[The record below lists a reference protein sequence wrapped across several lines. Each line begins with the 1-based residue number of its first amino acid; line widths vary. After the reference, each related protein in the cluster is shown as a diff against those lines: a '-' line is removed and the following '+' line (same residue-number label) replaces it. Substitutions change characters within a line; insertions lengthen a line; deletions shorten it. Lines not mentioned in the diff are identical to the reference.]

1 MITVVK
7 RPQLPVPKTLENDLD
22 GGPTNYSVTFESKP
36 VNSYV
41 NLSVT
46 SESNNKS
53 IYEDP
58 EVLTQYLRP
67 YDFDVNQVLLYVK

>member
-7 RPQLPVPKTLENDLD
+7 RPQLPVPKTLEDALD
-22 GGPTNYSVTFESKP
+22 GGPTNYSVKIDSKP
-36 VNSYV
+36 VISCV
-41 NLSVT
+41 NLSAT
-46 SESNNKS
+46 SEPNNES
-53 IYEDP
+53 IDEDP